1 MSVSSQSLIVLQ
13 EAINYFNSRVSDI
26 EYSASYYSGYYPSF
40 SGSAPIGR
48 RSDENLDGTSTIQNP
63 IAIPSGQLS
72 SRGLGRLNL
81 NGGIIT
87 ANTLWNSMISIASS
101 FNKIRRFSS
110 TWKNKY
116 DTNWVHIGT
125 TSGTAAFNTS
135 FPSVPTSND
144 VLNGPSYNW
153 SRSGGSNV
161 YLSPSHGNVS
171 SGNLISASGYIS
183 AVDSCYNEWRNR
195 CYNSNTIYYTL
206 YTCHANCHDVCHT
219 NRGRR

>member
-13 EAINYFNSRVSDI
+13 EAINYFNSQVSDI
-26 EYSASYYSGYYPSF
+26 EDYASYYSGYYPSF

-48 RSDENLDGTSTIQNP
+48 RSDANPNGTGTIRNP
-63 IAIPSGQLS
+63 DAIPAGQLS

-87 ANTLWNSMISIASS
+87 ANTLWYSMISIVDS
-101 FNKIRRFSS
+101 FNKIRQFSS
-110 TWKNKY
+110 TWKNKF
-116 DTNWVHIGT
+116 DTNWVSIDT
-125 TSGTAAFNTS
+125 TYGTAAFNTS
-135 FPSVPTSND
+135 FPSVPTSSD
-144 VLNGPSYNW
+144 VPNGPSYNW

-161 YLSPSHGNVS
+161 YLSPSRGNMS
-171 SGNLISASGYIS
+171 SGNLISASSYIS
-183 AVDSCYNEWRNR
+183 AVDSCYDEWRYS

-206 YTCHANCHDVCHT
+206 YTCHANCHDVCHS

>member
-26 EYSASYYSGYYPSF
+26 ENSVNYYSDYYPF
-40 SGSAPIGR
+40 FRGSAPIGR
-48 RSDENLDGTSTIQNP
+48 RSDENPDGTSAIRYP
-63 IAIPSGQLS
+63 DAIPSGQLS

-87 ANTLWNSMISIASS
+87 ANTLWNSMISIVES
-101 FNKIRRFSS
+101 FNKIRHFSS

-116 DTNWVHIGT
+116 DTNWVHIDT
-125 TSGTAAFNTS
+125 EYGTAAFNTS

-144 VLNGPSYNW
+144 VLNGPSYDW

-161 YLSPSHGNVS
+161 YLSPSPGNVS
-171 SGNLISASGYIS
+171 SGNLISASDYIS

-195 CYNSNTIYYTL
+195 CYTSNTIYYTL
-206 YTCHANCHDVCHT
+206 YTCHANCHDACHT

>member
-1 MSVSSQSLIVLQ
+1 MSVSPQSLIVLQ
-13 EAINYFNSRVSDI
+13 EAIDYFNSQVSDI
-26 EYSASYYSGYYPSF
+26 EYSARYYRGYYPSF
-40 SGSAPIGR
+40 RGSAPIGR
-48 RSDENLDGTSTIQNP
+48 RSDANPDGTSTIQNP
-63 IAIPSGQLS
+63 AAIPSGQLS
-72 SRGLGRLNL
+72 NRELGSLNL

-87 ANTLWNSMISIASS
+87 ANTLWNSMISIVDS
-101 FNKIRRFSS
+101 FKKIRQFSS

-116 DTNWVHIGT
+116 DSNWVHIT
-125 TSGTAAFNTS
+125 TISGTAAFNTG

-161 YLSPSHGNVS
+161 YLSPSRGNVS
-171 SGNLISASGYIS
+171 SGNLISASDYIS
-183 AVDSCYNEWRNR
+183 AVDSCYNEWRDR

-206 YTCHANCHDVCHT
+206 YTCHANCHDVCHS